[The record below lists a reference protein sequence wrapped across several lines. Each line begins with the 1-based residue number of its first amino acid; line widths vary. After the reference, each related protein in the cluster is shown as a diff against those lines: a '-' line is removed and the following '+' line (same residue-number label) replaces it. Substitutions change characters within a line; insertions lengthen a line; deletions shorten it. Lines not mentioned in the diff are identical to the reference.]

1 MFDRYNIYRQPD
13 DRSHGHPS
21 TPQDFKTCLDKLKL
35 ALHQLNNQHTNIIF
49 GGDFNLPHIDWQT
62 GCCKPACP
70 SDEKIMFQ
78 YLDELSNEM
87 FLHQVVNSS
96 THKDGNILD
105 LLFTNNQDSIH
116 DILIAPTIN
125 SISHHSRIEI
135 LTEIDVPLQAES
147 SVPPLTSFRA
157 LNFFE
162 ESIDWN
168 ELTEY
173 LLNVDWKNE
182 LRKFD
187 ESEMLNCF
195 YSICLEAVKRFV
207 PSKSISKIS
216 ENKTMRFRTKLLRR
230 HRRINKRLV
239 KSQSQKKM
247 ENLIKELISIE
258 KTLQKS
264 YEKEEDYAEKK
275 ALDAIRVNPKFLS
288 PM

>member
-1 MFDRYNIYRQPD
+1 
-13 DRSHGHPS
+13 
-21 TPQDFKTCLDKLKL
+21 
-35 ALHQLNNQHTNIIF
+35 
-49 GGDFNLPHIDWQT
+49 
-62 GCCKPACP
+62 
-70 SDEKIMFQ
+70 MFQ

-147 SVPPLTSFRA
+147 SLPPLTSFRA

-182 LRKFD
+182 LRKCD

-195 YSICLEAVKRFV
+195 YSICLEAAKRFV

-230 HRRINKRLV
+230 RRRINKRLV

-247 ENLIKELISIE
+247 DNLIKELISIE

-275 ALDAIRVNPKFLS
+275 ALDAIRVNPKFFFSYVKKKSKTKIGPIHNGQSLTNDSKEMAELLS
-288 PM
+288 SQYKKVFSTPKPYANSNPNSRSRQKTSKQQGGKMFLTNQSIF